1 MLKVVLKIRQISY
14 AFRAINLE
22 KQKFLIRQLYQ
33 ISRIFASEFL
43 SRTSTNMLAIS
54 KMFLHFL

>member
-22 KQKFLIRQLYQ
+22 KQKFLIRQLYK

-43 SRTSTNMLAIS
+43 SRTSTKMLAIS